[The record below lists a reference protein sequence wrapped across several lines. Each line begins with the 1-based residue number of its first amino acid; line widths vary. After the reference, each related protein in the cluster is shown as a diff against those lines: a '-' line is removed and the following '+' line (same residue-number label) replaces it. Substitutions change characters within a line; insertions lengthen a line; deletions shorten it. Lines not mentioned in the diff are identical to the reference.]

1 MPVRAVS
8 DDDDL
13 DEWDESASFVD
24 CTCEHDPG
32 EHGYGHCD
40 VDDCP
45 CEGGWE
51 E

>member
-1 MPVRAVS
+1 MSEDHDGTWECPEDNTV
-8 DDDDL
+8 
-13 DEWDESASFVD
+13 FVD
-24 CTCEHDPG
+24 CTCEHLPDQ
-32 EHGYGHCD
+32 HGWGSCD

>member
-1 MPVRAVS
+1 MAY
-8 DDDDL
+8 
-13 DEWDESASFVD
+13 FVD
-24 CTCEHDPG
+24 CTCEHTSE
-32 EHGYGHCD
+32 EHTWGHCD